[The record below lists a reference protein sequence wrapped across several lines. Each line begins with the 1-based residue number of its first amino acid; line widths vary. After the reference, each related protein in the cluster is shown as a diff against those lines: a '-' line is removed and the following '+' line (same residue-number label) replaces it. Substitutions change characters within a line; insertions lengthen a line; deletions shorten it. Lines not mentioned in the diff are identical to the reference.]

1 MEIEA
6 VYSSHKRVDIKP
18 IVAMDE
24 QTLIHGI
31 RGVNGK
37 LTLFDYNNMVKFIEK
52 YSFDSFKC
60 LEQLLSQE

>member
-1 MEIEA
+1 
-6 VYSSHKRVDIKP
+6 
-18 IVAMDE
+18 MDE

-37 LTLFDYNNMVKFIEK
+37 LTLFDYNNMVKFIDK
-52 YSFDSFKC
+52 YSLDSFKY